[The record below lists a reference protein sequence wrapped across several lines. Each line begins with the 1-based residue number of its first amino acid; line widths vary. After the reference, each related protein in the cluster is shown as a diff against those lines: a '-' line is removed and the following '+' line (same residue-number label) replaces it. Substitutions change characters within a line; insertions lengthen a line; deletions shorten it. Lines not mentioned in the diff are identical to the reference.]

1 MHLTDGVIESVPVLI
16 GGTVIAAA
24 GVAVGLWRMDDEKI
38 PRTGVVA
45 ATFFVAAA
53 IHVPTPMGAVHLT
66 LVGLAGLILGW
77 SVFPAMLVGL
87 ALQVQLLG
95 FGGWTTLGLNT
106 VTFGVPAIICYY
118 LFGRLLG
125 RVKPTGRRVF
135 ALGFAAGFLGM
146 LLYGLTFSG
155 ILLLCG
161 QEFRIPSL
169 MVLLCHA
176 PLLVVEAIV
185 TGSVV
190 VSLKRLR
197 PEVFDTVGPAGAK
210 EYSHA

>member
-1 MHLTDGVIESVPVLI
+1 VHLMDGVIDSVPVLL
-16 GGTVIAAA
+16 GGTALAAA
-24 GVAVGLWRMDDEKI
+24 GVASGLWRMDDEKI

-45 ATFFVAAA
+45 AAFFVASA
-53 IHVPTPMGAVHLT
+53 IHVPTPIGAVHLT

-106 VTFGVPAIICYY
+106 VAFALPAIICYY
-118 LFGRLLG
+118 LFGRALS
-125 RVKPTGRRVF
+125 RVKPTGPRVF

-146 LLYGLTFSG
+146 LLYCLVFCG

-161 QEFRIPSL
+161 KEFRIPSL
-169 MVLLCHA
+169 MVLLFHV
-176 PLLVVEAIV
+176 PVLVVEGIV

-197 PEVFDTVGPAGAK
+197 PEVFDAVGPAVAK